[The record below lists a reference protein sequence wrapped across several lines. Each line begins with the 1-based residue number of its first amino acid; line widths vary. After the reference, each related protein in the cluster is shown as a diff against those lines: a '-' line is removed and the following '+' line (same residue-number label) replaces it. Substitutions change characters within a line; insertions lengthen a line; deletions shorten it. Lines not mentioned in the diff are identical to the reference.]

1 MLRSRYAP
9 LTLVLAVLLMAGC
22 AGSKEAAMEAAPPP
36 HPLAGAWDWS
46 VDTPQGVYTGILTFA
61 EAGDMLSGTI
71 AAAENPE
78 QTAELTELMFD
89 SEMSKV
95 TFKYDS
101 GEFGIMNV
109 TLTLDGDALDG
120 LMNVTQFGVDV
131 PMTCKRKA
139 MME

>member
-1 MLRSRYAP
+1 MLRSRYTFLA
-9 LTLVLAVLLMAGC
+9 LVLAVLLMAGC
-22 AGSKEAAMEAAPPP
+22 AGSKEAAMEKAP

-46 VDTPQGVYTGILTFA
+46 VDTPQGVYTGVLTFA
-61 EAGDMLSGTI
+61 ETDDMLSGTI
-71 AAAENPE
+71 ASAENPE
-78 QTAELTELMFD
+78 QAAPLTELMFD

-109 TLTLDGDALDG
+109 TLTLAGDALDG
-120 LMNVTQFGVDV
+120 LMNVTQYGVDV
-131 PMTCKRKA
+131 PMTCARKT